1 MVNYKCQRCGYN
13 TNRKSAFKSHL
24 LRKNLCNP
32 KLKELT
38 QYSLLKQNGFDK
50 EAKKINM
57 SYQCH
62 TNVNPSVNQQGLHL
76 CEYCNKKFKSRQ
88 GKSKHKK
95 LYCIKKKEELQ
106 IEILKNLLKEK
117 DKLIFKIL
125 DENKKENAKK
135 DKKID
140 KLMKQLM
147 KLTENSGSNNNNI
160 INSNNK
166 ITINA
171 YGCENLEYITN
182 NLLKKL
188 VNKPGTAI
196 PKLLKIIHFNDDYPE
211 NKNLKVTN
219 IHDPY
224 IKVHDGSNWKLKNK
238 GDIIE
243 DIIINKR
250 NILDGAVVDENE
262 DLIYKN
268 KLDKLDD
275 SIQDKKNNFIEKSVK
290 DILFNDEGEC
300 PSS

>member
-1 MVNYKCQRCGYN
+1 MVNYTCERCGYN
-13 TNRKSAFKSHL
+13 TNRKSAFKNHL
-24 LRKNLCNP
+24 LRKKICKN
-32 KLKELT
+32 KLNDVT
-38 QYSLLKQNGFDK
+38 RYHLLVTNNFVE
-50 EAKKINM
+50 EAQKYKM
-57 SYQCH
+57 SYECH
-62 TNVNPSVNQQGLHL
+62 TNVNPSVIHEGLHV

-95 LYCIKKKEELQ
+95 YHCKKIKKQDENK
-106 IEILKNLLKEK
+106 LLKELLKQK
-117 DKLIFKIL
+117 DDLI
-125 DENKKENAKK
+125 KEIIEKK

-140 KLMKQLM
+140 ELLKQLI

-160 INSNNK
+160 INSHNK

-171 YGCENLEYITN
+171 YGCENLEHITN

-224 IKVHDGSNWKLKNK
+224 IKVHDGDDWKIKNK

-243 DIIINKR
+243 DIVINKR
-250 NILDGAVVDENE
+250 DILEGAIENE
-262 DLIYKN
+262 DEDGDIDFIYKEKLNIIDDVIDNKTN
-268 KLDKLDD
+268 KLIEN
-275 SIQDKKNNFIEKSVK
+275 SIKEV
-290 DILFNDEGEC
+290 LFNLSDD
-300 PSS
+300 

>member
-13 TNRKSAFKSHL
+13 TNRKSVFKSHL
-24 LRKNLCNP
+24 LRKKLCNP
-32 KLKELT
+32 ILKEIT
-38 QYSLLKQNGFDK
+38 QYSLLKQNGFNE
-50 EAKKINM
+50 EAKKIKM
-57 SYQCH
+57 STLCH
-62 TNVNPSVNQQGLHL
+62 TNVNPSDNQQGLHL
-76 CEYCNKKFKSRQ
+76 CEYCNKVFKSRQ

-106 IEILKNLLKEK
+106 IKVLKKLLKEK

-140 KLMKQLM
+140 KLMKHLIE
-147 KLTENSGSNNNNI
+147 LTENSGNNNNNI
-160 INSNNK
+160 INSHNK

-250 NILDGAVVDENE
+250 NILDGAVINDNE

-290 DILFNDEGEC
+290 DILFNDEVEC